1 MRYNVEIFHNGKFWK
16 WYPAA
21 TMKGVLDGI
30 AHIEGA
36 EKLCDLRLS
45 YLVFQRSANG
55 SYTYA
60 MDGENYHKACAVNA
74 TGAEVPYFITV
85 EGGIIKDATLHEDR

>member
-1 MRYNVEIFHNGKFWK
+1 MRYNVEIFNNGKFWK

-45 YLVFQRSANG
+45 YLVFQQSQAGRYSLSG
-55 SYTYA
+55 HR
-60 MDGENYHKACAVNA
+60 YHLACAINT
-74 TGAEVPYFITV
+74 TGKERPHFMEKKA
-85 EGGIIKDATLHEDR
+85 

>member
-1 MRYNVEIFHNGKFWK
+1 MRYNVEIFNNGKFWK

-21 TMKGVLDGI
+21 TMKNVLDSI

-45 YLVFQRSANG
+45 YLVFQQSQAGR
-55 SYTYA
+55 YA
-60 MDGENYHKACAVNA
+60 FAGKRYHLACAINT
-74 TGAEVPYFITV
+74 TGAERPYFM
-85 EGGIIKDATLHEDR
+85 EQKA

>member
-1 MRYNVEIFHNGKFWK
+1 MRYNVEIFYNGKFWK

-21 TMKGVLDGI
+21 TMKGVLDSI

-45 YLVFQRSANG
+45 YLVFQQSQAGRYSLG
-55 SYTYA
+55 
-60 MDGENYHKACAVNA
+60 GRRYHLACAVNT
-74 TGAEVPYFITV
+74 TGAERPYFM
-85 EGGIIKDATLHEDR
+85 EKKA

>member
-1 MRYNVEIFHNGKFWK
+1 MQYNVEIFSNGKFWK

-45 YLVFQRSANG
+45 YLVFHQSQAGR
-55 SYTYA
+55 YA
-60 MDGENYHKACAVNA
+60 LGGRRYHLACAINT
-74 TGAEVPYFITV
+74 TGVERPYFM
-85 EGGIIKDATLHEDR
+85 EKKA